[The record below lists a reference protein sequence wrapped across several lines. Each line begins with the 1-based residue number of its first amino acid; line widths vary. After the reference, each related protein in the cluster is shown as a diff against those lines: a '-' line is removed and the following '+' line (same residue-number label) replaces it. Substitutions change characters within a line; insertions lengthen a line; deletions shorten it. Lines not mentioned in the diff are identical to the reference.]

1 MAAGDTYEKI
11 QTNTLSSTAAT
22 VTFTSISGAY
32 TDLILIINAAD
43 TNNNSNAALL
53 INGDTNSNYSR
64 TNLTGNGTTAFSS
77 KVSNASNLY
86 LTPQI
91 GTGTNFTTNWVIT
104 FQNYSNT
111 TTTKNILIRGNQAID
126 SLAVIAGLWR
136 STAAIT
142 SLDIQNQGTAWKI
155 GSTFTLYG
163 IAAA

>member
-11 QTNTLSSTAAT
+11 QTNTLTSTTAT

-43 TNNNSNAALL
+43 TTSNSNAALV
-53 INGDTNSNYSR
+53 INGDTSSNYSR
-64 TNLTGNGTTAFSS
+64 TNLTGNGSTASS
-77 KVSNASNLY
+77 TKVSNASNLY
-86 LTPQI
+86 ITPAI

-111 TTTKNILIRGNQAID
+111 TTNKNILVRGNQAID